1 MRNPYL
7 ITFLRMSSFTI
18 RIQFWCV
25 FVFSGIPLGSCSTVK
40 DLVCCHE
47 LSCSLKELEHLESD
61 DFLKRKKRSTS
72 DIVDLSIVEP
82 LCGFSHDPR
91 LDQKMS
97 RLSQQMRFGQ
107 LISGID
113 VHDSAK
119 YPWMLSL
126 WKSSDSE
133 KKTFLPTC
141 GAALISLRHAI
152 TAAHCVNNQVKK
164 NCNQSIQFLYCVTC
178 PIFQKSV
185 VLRGGSTI
193 NRLSP
198 TEGGS
203 ILSVERIGMSHY
215 LKCSLNSGIN

>member
-1 MRNPYL
+1 M
-7 ITFLRMSSFTI
+7 I
-18 RIQFWCV
+18 

-164 NCNQSIQFLYCVTC
+164 NCNLFNYCVVLHVQYFRNLWYFVGAPQSIAFPLQKVAAYC
-178 PIFQKSV
+178 
-185 VLRGGSTI
+185 L
-193 NRLSP
+193 
-198 TEGGS
+198 
-203 ILSVERIGMSHY
+203 
-215 LKCSLNSGIN
+215 LNA

>member
-1 MRNPYL
+1 M
-7 ITFLRMSSFTI
+7 I
-18 RIQFWCV
+18 

-91 LDQKMS
+91 LDQRMS

-164 NCNQSIQFLYCVTC
+164 NCNL
-178 PIFQKSV
+178 
-185 VLRGGSTI
+185 
-193 NRLSP
+193 
-198 TEGGS
+198 
-203 ILSVERIGMSHY
+203 
-215 LKCSLNSGIN
+215 